1 MCSLHCF
8 WEAGQYVC
16 LSIVM
21 SNANISKDTCYD
33 VAHKKRGR
41 PRLRDESSF
50 GVERSMPSSTAPV
63 TAPMPMSTP
72 TRPIAA
78 TRQRRAESFRSIH
91 SMTSEESSSYGPP
104 TPSFLPR
111 PPVPFQ
117 TPLSFQSPAYPTTSP
132 LMGPEIPTALLD
144 LDFVILRANASFQQ
158 IMADDRDLTRTRL
171 HEIAAPA
178 DSESFMSIRT
188 RLRGEREAR
197 QPSYLPPIV
206 SSGEDPLG
214 GVLDRDVESLTRGF
228 SDHTYQWVQLKSGPR
243 GAQTFPARVR
253 LAKAA
258 TYFAVVSLPS
268 FRPIERAPLPPPPSQ
283 YSFGPPLPSAEEAM
297 RQRRRPSLTH
307 SAPTS
312 MFQPGDMAHPQPR
325 HVHRR
330 APSFSRNFPP
340 LHLQYPSQASHQHQ
354 HPQPPQFLHSQPII
368 GSSLEPRTLP
378 TEPAFHAAPYGP
390 HGVPSAPPG
399 MHAPPPGP
407 ALPRDV
413 RLLPPIATSPAQ
425 GPAPPVPPGPS
436 SMPPLHEPN
445 PAPTTGTRRRISES
459 DEDSESRRL
468 QSPRKRRRMGI
479 DEVLQK

>member
-1 MCSLHCF
+1 
-8 WEAGQYVC
+8 
-16 LSIVM
+16 
-21 SNANISKDTCYD
+21 
-33 VAHKKRGR
+33 
-41 PRLRDESSF
+41 
-50 GVERSMPSSTAPV
+50 MPSSNAPV
-63 TAPMPMSTP
+63 TATMPLSTP

-117 TPLSFQSPAYPTTSP
+117 TPLSFQSPAYQITSP
-132 LMGPEIPTALLD
+132 PMEPEVPTALLD
-144 LDFVILRANASFQQ
+144 LDFVIIRANASFQQ

-178 DSESFMSIRT
+178 DSESFMSIRA

-228 SDHTYQWVQLKSGPR
+228 SDYTYQWVQLKSGPR

-268 FRPIERAPLPPPPSQ
+268 FRPIERPPPPPPQQGASH
-283 YSFGPPLPSAEEAM
+283 YSFGPPLPSADEAM

-307 SAPTS
+307 SAPSS
-312 MFQPGDMAHPQPR
+312 MFQPTEMAHPQPR
-325 HVHRR
+325 HVHTR

-340 LHLQYPSQASHQHQ
+340 LQLQYPSQASHQQQ
-354 HPQPPQFLHSQPII
+354 HPQPQQFISSQPII

-378 TEPAFHAAPYGP
+378 TEPAIHSTPYGP
-390 HGVPSAPPG
+390 PPG

-407 ALPRDV
+407 GPSRDLH
-413 RLLPPIATSPAQ
+413 LLPPIAASPTQA
-425 GPAPPVPPGPS
+425 PAPPVPPGPS
-436 SMPPLHEPN
+436 SLPPLHEPT
-445 PAPTTGTRRRISES
+445 PTSTAGTRRRTSES

>member
-1 MCSLHCF
+1 MF
-8 WEAGQYVC
+8 
-16 LSIVM
+16 
-21 SNANISKDTCYD
+21 KDTCYD

-41 PRLRDESSF
+41 PRLRDESQF
-50 GVERSMPSSTAPV
+50 GVERSMPSSNAPV
-63 TAPMPMSTP
+63 TATMPMSTP

-117 TPLSFQSPAYPTTSP
+117 TPLSFQSPAYQITSP
-132 LMGPEIPTALLD
+132 PMEPEVPTALLD
-144 LDFVILRANASFQQ
+144 LDFIILRANASFQQ

-228 SDHTYQWVQLKSGPR
+228 SDYTYQWIQLKSGPR

-268 FRPIERAPLPPPPSQ
+268 FRPIERAPPPPPQQGASP
-283 YSFGPPLPSAEEAM
+283 YAFGPPLPSAEEAM

-307 SAPTS
+307 SAPSS
-312 MFQPGDMAHPQPR
+312 MFQPTEMAHPQPR

-340 LHLQYPSQASHQHQ
+340 LQLQYQSQASHQH
-354 HPQPPQFLHSQPII
+354 PQPQHFLSSQPII
-368 GSSLEPRTLP
+368 GSSLEPRILP
-378 TEPAFHAAPYGP
+378 TEPGIHTASYGP
-390 HGVPSAPPG
+390 PGMAAAQPGTHPAPPG
-399 MHAPPPGP
+399 LGSAP
-407 ALPRDV
+407 PRDV
-413 RLLPPIATSPAQ
+413 RLLPPIAPSPSQAI
-425 GPAPPVPPGPS
+425 APPGPS
-436 SMPPLHEPN
+436 SMPPLHEPT
-445 PAPTTGTRRRISES
+445 PTSTIGTRRRTSES
-459 DEDSESRRL
+459 DEDSENRRL

>member
-1 MCSLHCF
+1 
-8 WEAGQYVC
+8 
-16 LSIVM
+16 M
-21 SNANISKDTCYD
+21 SNANITKDTCYD

-41 PRLRDESSF
+41 PRLRDESQF

-117 TPLSFQSPAYPTTSP
+117 TPLSYQSPAFHMSSP
-132 LMGPEIPTALLD
+132 PMEPEVPTALLD

-158 IMADDRDLTRTRL
+158 IMADDRELTRSRL

-178 DSESFMSIRT
+178 DSESFMSIRS

-214 GVLDRDVESLTRGF
+214 GVLDRDVDSLTRGF
-228 SDHTYQWVQLKSGPR
+228 SDHTYTWVQLKPGPR

-268 FRPIERAPLPPPPSQ
+268 FRPIERAPPPPPQQGASP
-283 YSFGPPLPSAEEAM
+283 YTFGPPLPSAEEAM
-297 RQRRRPSLTH
+297 RHRRRQSLTH
-307 SAPTS
+307 SAPPS
-312 MFQPGDMAHPQPR
+312 MFRPPEMAHPQPR
-325 HVHRR
+325 HVHQR

-340 LHLQYPSQASHQHQ
+340 LQLQYPSQASHPHPQ
-354 HPQPPQFLHSQPII
+354 HPQQFLPSQPII
-368 GSSLEPRTLP
+368 GSSLEPLPPP
-378 TEPAFHAAPYGP
+378 TEPGIQPAPY
-390 HGVPSAPPG
+390 SPPG
-399 MHAPPPGP
+399 GIPAPPPGMP
-407 ALPRDV
+407 LAPPGPGLGQSRDPH
-413 RLLPPIATSPAQ
+413 LLPPIAALPSQAT
-425 GPAPPVPPGPS
+425 APPPPPPTRPPPGPSS
-436 SMPPLHEPN
+436 SMPPLHEPT
-445 PAPTTGTRRRISES
+445 PTSTTGTRRMSES

-468 QSPRKRRRMGI
+468 RSPRKRRRMGI

>member
-1 MCSLHCF
+1 
-8 WEAGQYVC
+8 
-16 LSIVM
+16 
-21 SNANISKDTCYD
+21 
-33 VAHKKRGR
+33 
-41 PRLRDESSF
+41 
-50 GVERSMPSSTAPV
+50 MPSSNAPV
-63 TAPMPMSTP
+63 TATMPMPMSTP

-117 TPLSFQSPAYPTTSP
+117 TPLSYQSPAYHITSP
-132 LMGPEIPTALLD
+132 PMEPEVPTALLD

-178 DSESFMSIRT
+178 DSESFMSIRN

-228 SDHTYQWVQLKSGPR
+228 SDYTYQWIQLKSGPR

-268 FRPIERAPLPPPPSQ
+268 FRPIERAPPPPLPPPPQQGASS
-283 YSFGPPLPSAEEAM
+283 YAFGPPLPSAEEAM

-307 SAPTS
+307 SAPSS
-312 MFQPGDMAHPQPR
+312 MFQPAEMAHPQPR

-340 LHLQYPSQASHQHQ
+340 LQLQYPSQASHQH
-354 HPQPPQFLHSQPII
+354 PQPQHLLSSQPII
-368 GSSLEPRTLP
+368 GSSLEPRILP
-378 TEPAFHAAPYGP
+378 TDPGIQTAPYGQ
-390 HGVPSAPPG
+390 PP
-399 MHAPPPGP
+399 MPAPPPGP
-407 ALPRDV
+407 GLSRDAH
-413 RLLPPIATSPAQ
+413 LLPPIAVSTAQ
-425 GPAPPVPPGPS
+425 APAPPMPHGPS
-436 SMPPLHEPN
+436 SMPPLHEPT
-445 PAPTTGTRRRISES
+445 PTSTTGIRRRTSES
-459 DEDSESRRL
+459 DEDGESRRL